1 MQEYTAQG
9 LWVPSTADTDD
20 LDDIINH
27 IDAVEM
33 RVRESY
39 DDNVWVERA
48 HLLKGLRTQ
57 IRSLVYSSENV
68 ALLRR
73 RASVVDERKVESSDD
88 VTDQRTVY
96 KWIRLGFNLES
107 AMKIAS
113 ASIGAEARHF
123 EGHPTYVVAKQA
135 FVSKRVSVALSD
147 LEPSP
152 EFITAVKDAMSSSSP
167 EERKEALDEV
177 MDRWGQ
183 FIATSVELGCAVVA
197 SKETQNAS
205 PQDVVEDLHVR
216 MVTLLGANANNSQDS
231 TPSPASSLPLVFMGG
246 RGIAMRDVASWLNTI
261 DEESGWTTISVL
273 EVHRTIDLIRN
284 LDQELYRQA
293 AEMLATPRPEEALP
307 VSPSPPIYQFD
318 GRITTL

>member
-9 LWVPSTADTDD
+9 LWAPSTADTDD
-20 LDDIINH
+20 LDDSKFYIHIYILVCTQLCYQVINH

-39 DDNVWVERA
+39 DDNVWVSSRSMSHRNSLLTTPQVERA

-197 SKETQNAS
+197 SKETQNVS
-205 PQDVVEDLHVR
+205 MLRFCDQDVL
-216 MVTLLGANANNSQDS
+216 TFL
-231 TPSPASSLPLVFMGG
+231 PAGL
-246 RGIAMRDVASWLNTI
+246 
-261 DEESGWTTISVL
+261 
-273 EVHRTIDLIRN
+273 
-284 LDQELYRQA
+284 
-293 AEMLATPRPEEALP
+293 TPRRCRRLACQNGDT
-307 VSPSPPIYQFD
+307 VGSQCK
-318 GRITTL
+318 